1 MKTLVLF
8 GSNGFVGKNLK
19 DFLISKKHLHIL
31 FPNQSECDLLKSRK
45 VKSYLDIVNP
55 DYIIN
60 AAYIEVN
67 SNVKPTKK
75 YLDSNLKIS
84 NNILKACKDKK
95 NLQKIIFF
103 GSGLEY
109 GDSDTPIDET
119 HPLNPKN
126 YYAKTK
132 AIQSQTSLNLA
143 NEFNLPL
150 VLIKPFNLYGPHD
163 NKSVFFY
170 VISSI
175 LQKKAFSITKGE
187 QIRDILYIEDLCV
200 LVEKALFDNTISSGE
215 VINAGFG
222 KGILLRDIIDSIFK
236 ITKYEGEITF
246 RNYRDNEYFSQV
258 ADIQKAKKLVGWEPI
273 TPIELGLQKTIAWVT
288 AILH

>member
-1 MKTLVLF
+1 MQMLF
-8 GSNGFVGKNLK
+8 T
-19 DFLISKKHLHIL
+19 
-31 FPNQSECDLLKSRK
+31 NQSECDLLKSRK
-45 VKSYLDIVNP
+45 VKSYIDIVNP

-109 GDSDTPIDET
+109 GDSDTPIDES
-119 HPLNPKN
+119 HHLNPKN

-143 NEFNLPL
+143 NEFDLPL
-150 VLIKPFNLYGPHD
+150 ILIRPFNLYGPHD